1 MQINELN
8 FTRTTYDGNVP
19 IQYAQQLIS
28 DTMTYNIGTQITRS
42 TIAYSSVDKTDAKII
57 KIIRLP
63 YAPVTVTY
71 NEGTG
76 VYSFPA
82 GWTYNSGY
90 MQLNDASL
98 SSEFE
103 SFVKDIGLQTYAVQ
117 TLLTVPNRND
127 NRKIEDP
134 KILTSQ
140 FSTFKINYDSFAQ
153 EFKWEEFILKGVN
166 TSKTTFPQ
174 LPIYFKPTNTIN
186 SKFAFKMDI
195 DDIISEGGS
204 SCKWKSVQDYA
215 QYLLISRN
223 NEETIFSSDYLNYIR
238 NGYNYDKKV
247 KADQA
252 AMSYFMGGLQVV
264 GAAIGFAASAFTGGA
279 SAAAGV
285 ALATGAITTF
295 ASAAYNQDQGEKS
308 ISQKLKSLQMQAV
321 GVSGTDDIDLLK
333 YYNDNKLHF
342 MVYKPLEYQLNALNN
357 LFHYCGYKH
366 KAMAVPDTTSRQ
378 WFNFIQCKPV
388 FVEEETN
395 VQAPYNE
402 FLDDLKARF
411 IAGVTRYHRANNN
424 GYVYD

>member
-1 MQINELN
+1 
-8 FTRTTYDGNVP
+8 
-19 IQYAQQLIS
+19 
-28 DTMTYNIGTQITRS
+28 
-42 TIAYSSVDKTDAKII
+42 
-57 KIIRLP
+57 
-63 YAPVTVTY
+63 
-71 NEGTG
+71 
-76 VYSFPA
+76 
-82 GWTYNSGY
+82 

-103 SFVKDIGLQTYAVQ
+103 SFVKDISLQDYAVQ
-117 TLLTVPNRND
+117 SLLSVPDRDD

-174 LPIYFKPTNTIN
+174 LPVYFKPTNTIN

-195 DDIISEGGS
+195 DDIITEGGDD
-204 SCKWKSVQDYA
+204 CKWKSVQDYA

-411 IAGVTRYHRANNN
+411 IAGVTRYHRANSN
-424 GYVYD
+424 GYVYDWAQEKEN